1 MKGPM
6 QSIFIFFIAA
16 ISVSSTFIPASETTI
31 AIKNPDKKQTD
42 QLSQKQT
49 ESVILSKGKKDKVK
63 KQKHRT
69 HTNDQAANRR
79 AVWGFI
85 FGLAS
90 VFIFPILAIPGLIL
104 SNDALR
110 EDRIHPRTLT
120 KTNRTLAFLG
130 KYLSYV
136 GIAIIILAILY
147 LGFLLSLLSGWG

>member
-1 MKGPM
+1 M
-6 QSIFIFFIAA
+6 QSILIFFIAA
-16 ISVSSTFIPASETTI
+16 ISVSSTFIPASDTTF
-31 AIKNPDKKQTD
+31 AIKNPGNKQTD
-42 QLSQKQT
+42 QFSQIQT
-49 ESVILSKGKKDKVK
+49 ESVILSKGKEDKVK
-63 KQKHRT
+63 KQKNRI

-136 GIAIIILAILY
+136 GIAIIILAIFY
-147 LGFLLSLLSGWG
+147 LWFLLSLLSGWG